1 MFTISIS
8 PERPVNHRYQVL
20 QHHPVKRGTIQS
32 SLLIHILP
40 FARNERSFHIPTVH
54 HNKHRH
60 TLPGGYQVIH
70 NMLHTSL
77 CRPAR
82 LILAHAMLQV
92 KYRITFF
99 HLGFIFSRSI
109 DHATAEF
116 LFGFRI
122 ISTRAHLPMRYSLLR
137 TIVITFHSLG
147 NLYPTRHTA
156 TTKESVTGRIGHLH
170 PVRYQ
175 KIIME
180 SYDQRIGLYCPEA
193 IRVLLHVILLTATV
207 HLKPSGLRSI
217 KTEVGATLLVQP
229 RILVTRNVGRC
240 GLRPVFH
247 LLLCHFLP
255 AEFPPVKMKQFTSF
269 PAFEHKID
277 IMHTRHRNRY
287 IRLYTCPTFP
297 SSGMRNP
304 HFSYQRPA
312 DAVGPNFYPP
322 ATKGTGNRHT
332 KTLGRQIFKIHLAYL
347 YIIPVM
353 NSGYIHPRLC
363 IPFRFYSFG
372 ESYRFRLH
380 TLIRSQCAY
389 RRHPFCRRINY
400 RESTI
405 GVVTELLHCHAT
417 SETTPTG

>member
-1 MFTISIS
+1 
-8 PERPVNHRYQVL
+8 
-20 QHHPVKRGTIQS
+20 
-32 SLLIHILP
+32 
-40 FARNERSFHIPTVH
+40 
-54 HNKHRH
+54 
-60 TLPGGYQVIH
+60 
-70 NMLHTSL
+70 
-77 CRPAR
+77 
-82 LILAHAMLQV
+82 
-92 KYRITFF
+92 
-99 HLGFIFSRSI
+99 
-109 DHATAEF
+109 
-116 LFGFRI
+116 
-122 ISTRAHLPMRYSLLR
+122 
-137 TIVITFHSLG
+137 
-147 NLYPTRHTA
+147 
-156 TTKESVTGRIGHLH
+156 
-170 PVRYQ
+170 
-175 KIIME
+175 
-180 SYDQRIGLYCPEA
+180 
-193 IRVLLHVILLTATV
+193 
-207 HLKPSGLRSI
+207 
-217 KTEVGATLLVQP
+217 
-229 RILVTRNVGRC
+229 
-240 GLRPVFH
+240 
-247 LLLCHFLP
+247 
-255 AEFPPVKMKQFTSF
+255 MKQFTSF

-363 IPFRFYSFG
+363 IPFRLYSLG